1 MITEK
6 FFKKVKYGLDA
17 EGGEGEWVQ
26 MSVIS

>member
-6 FFKKVKYGLDA
+6 FFKKVKYGLDG
-17 EGGEGEWVQ
+17 EGGAGEWVQ